1 MRYPAHVIRD
11 PEREA
16 REATAVFSR
25 RGLLVGLA
33 HAAAFGALGSRLY
46 QVQILESDDI
56 AAQALDNR
64 TRLIAVA
71 PQRGRIIDAAGRV
84 LAFNREV
91 FRVVVTPE
99 RGGDLGDLR
108 ALLERLAP
116 LVGLTGEERE
126 SLLAKARSRAR
137 HLPLIV
143 AGDVT
148 FEQVAALQLRAPDL
162 PGVRA
167 ETVWVRSYGAGGLN
181 EALGMAH
188 IVGYVGAVDRLALDD
203 APMLRL
209 AEARVGKSGVEA
221 GMEGELRGVGGQVE
235 IEVDARS
242 RFVRRVSETAPLA
255 GRDVVLSVET
265 GLQRRA
271 LERLA
276 RDGRPGACVVLD
288 CATGEVRVM
297 ASSPSFDA
305 AGLAGAGSRAAWQAL
320 GANADRP
327 LVNRAIAGQYSPG
340 STFKMVT
347 ALAGLEAGL
356 VTAKEKIECWGDVTY
371 AGHTFRCWNRKG
383 HIASDLHKALR
394 ESCDCYFYE
403 VARRTGM
410 ERIAAT
416 ARAFGLGQTYEAGIA
431 QQKAGLIPTPGWKRN
446 QSKGG
451 RNRTGWL
458 LGETVM
464 AGIGQGYVL
473 TTPLQLAVMTAR
485 IATGRAVTP
494 TLVARTGG
502 APAPEFAALAVAPA
516 SLEAVRKAMVA
527 VVNEAGG
534 TGGAA
539 DIDDGKTVV
548 AGKTGTS
555 QVSRASADR
564 DRTKALEVRER
575 DHALMV
581 AYWPAA
587 KPRYAAAVVLEH
599 AGGGGAMA
607 APLVR
612 DLITLIGDD
621 DARIASGGAPA
632 GAEAV
637 TAERVE
643 AR

>member
-1 MRYPAHVIRD
+1 
-11 PEREA
+11 
-16 REATAVFSR
+16 
-25 RGLLVGLA
+25 
-33 HAAAFGALGSRLY
+33 
-46 QVQILESDDI
+46 
-56 AAQALDNR
+56 
-64 TRLIAVA
+64 
-71 PQRGRIIDAAGRV
+71 
-84 LAFNREV
+84 
-91 FRVVVTPE
+91 
-99 RGGDLGDLR
+99 
-108 ALLERLAP
+108 
-116 LVGLTGEERE
+116 
-126 SLLAKARSRAR
+126 
-137 HLPLIV
+137 
-143 AGDVT
+143 
-148 FEQVAALQLRAPDL
+148 
-162 PGVRA
+162 
-167 ETVWVRSYGAGGLN
+167 
-181 EALGMAH
+181 
-188 IVGYVGAVDRLALDD
+188 
-203 APMLRL
+203 
-209 AEARVGKSGVEA
+209 
-221 GMEGELRGVGGQVE
+221 
-235 IEVDARS
+235 
-242 RFVRRVSETAPLA
+242 
-255 GRDVVLSVET
+255 
-265 GLQRRA
+265 
-271 LERLA
+271 
-276 RDGRPGACVVLD
+276 
-288 CATGEVRVM
+288 M

-320 GANADRP
+320 SANADRP
-327 LVNRAIAGQYSPG
+327 LVNRAIAGQYPPG

-356 VTAKEKIECWGDVTY
+356 VTVKEKIECWGDVTY
-371 AGHTFRCWNRKG
+371 AGHTLRCWNRRG

-451 RNRTGWL
+451 RNKTGWL

-473 TTPLQLAVMTAR
+473 ATPLQLAVMTAR
-485 IATGRAVTP
+485 IATGRAVIP
-494 TLVARTGG
+494 TLVARTDGT
-502 APAPEFAALAVAPA
+502 PAPVFDALLVAPA
-516 SLEAVRKAMVA
+516 SLEAVRKGMVA

-607 APLVR
+607 APLLR
-612 DLITLIGDD
+612 DLIQLIGDD
-621 DARIASGGAPA
+621 DARIAAGGVA
-632 GAEAV
+632 AV
-637 TAERVE
+637 SEPETAERLE